1 MSSNYC
7 HCIYTAMYK
16 LYIHIFVLQE
26 TQRVMS
32 ERSNIW
38 FHVQTLITSCLCLKK
53 EASICL
59 ILHGT
64 QQWQQWKH
72 SDVIRYKN
80 QVNK

>member
-26 TQRVMS
+26 TQKIMS

-53 EASICL
+53 EALICL
-59 ILHGT
+59 LLHGT
-64 QQWQQWKH
+64 QQC
-72 SDVIRYKN
+72 VA
-80 QVNK
+80 VETF